1 MAKVLITR
9 PEHDDTTYYLSHW
22 SKQAINFAE
31 SKGIKVFDLNRE
43 NANKKKF
50 EGILEKQKPDFVIVN
65 GHGSSDTLGGHKD
78 QILVQ
83 SHKDERILKG
93 TIVYA
98 HTCSAAKTLGPLAV
112 AEGTTSFLGYDEDF
126 IFFYDPKKITTP
138 LQDPTARCFLE
149 PSTEAISSLLKGNTI
164 GEAQK
169 RAKELFVKSIN
180 KMISTEASEEDVSMI
195 RYLFWDMRHLI
206 LCGDKDAKI

>member
-98 HTCSAAKTLGPLAV
+98 HTCSAAKTLVPFNIL
-112 AEGTTSFLGYDEDF
+112 
-126 IFFYDPKKITTP
+126 
-138 LQDPTARCFLE
+138 
-149 PSTEAISSLLKGNTI
+149 SSL
-164 GEAQK
+164 
-169 RAKELFVKSIN
+169 
-180 KMISTEASEEDVSMI
+180 
-195 RYLFWDMRHLI
+195 
-206 LCGDKDAKI
+206 